1 MNMREKGFSLIEAMV
16 AVGSLALVAYSFM
29 TVLDLRSNSL
39 LKVHFSYILSDV
51 VVSNINE
58 VKSKNFSLLPTP
70 GNCLVRH
77 YNLDAAENAV
87 FASETIVASDATACG
102 KDPATQK
109 VIDIFWKTRSTAD
122 VQASVAFAPS
132 EFLKLPTV
140 RNSIVEIEVR
150 GRMLSTGPSP
160 SEQTFGTIIYRK

>member
-1 MNMREKGFSLIEAMV
+1 MKRHERGFSLIEVIV
-16 AVGSLALVAYSFM
+16 AVGSVAIVTYSFM
-29 TVLDLRSNSL
+29 SVMDLRSSSL
-39 LKVHFSYILSDV
+39 LKVHYSYVLSDI

-87 FASETIVASDATACG
+87 FASETTVASDAAACG

-122 VQASVAFAPS
+122 VQASVSFAPS
-132 EFLKLPTV
+132 DFLKLPTI
-140 RNSIVEIEVR
+140 RSSIVEIEVR
-150 GRMLSTGPSP
+150 GRMLSSGASP